1 MRNDQIFVL
10 LLVIILPM
18 SGCFDGAVGDAE
30 GTDDATD
37 GTTVINNY
45 HNNTTIVYNNTT
57 ADVEPEYFVV
67 GGTVDNNTTNVP
79 LVNQNG
85 AYYYPYNFST
95 TSGQTVYVHHLMM
108 SGGASSVVMSSD
120 CGEGGV
126 WSTSR
131 TQTTYEEHHNGYWVA
146 GSAYD
151 CQHSVRLAGGTGG
164 MFGTPIYEPPYYFSM
179 IYSIEEMTV
188 MPL

>member
-1 MRNDQIFVL
+1 
-10 LLVIILPM
+10 M
-18 SGCFDGAVGDAE
+18 SGCFDDAVGDAE
-30 GTDDATD
+30 GADDTID

-67 GGTVDNNTTNVP
+67 GGMVDNNTTNVP

-108 SGGASSVVMSSD
+108 SGGASSVILNSD
-120 CGEGGV
+120 CGEGGE
-126 WSTSR
+126 WSVSR

-151 CQHSVRLAGGTGG
+151 CQHSVKLAGGAGG
-164 MFGTPIYEPPYYFSM
+164 MFGSPIYEPPYYFSM